1 MRVAAIDCG
10 TNSLRLLVLERHPDG
25 SVVELTRQLRLVR
38 LGQGV
43 DATGTFA
50 PAALGRT
57 LAALGEYARVL
68 AALEVRRVRFVAT
81 SAARDA
87 SNAHELLAGV
97 QQRLGVSGEVITGAE
112 EARLTFEGAVAGVPG
127 VEGPVLVTDI
137 GGGSTELVVGSTS
150 SRTDPGGID
159 RAVSIDMGSVRLRER
174 FLIGDPPTPAQLAA
188 AIDFVDEQLGRL
200 DLTGVRGWVG
210 VAGTVTSMG
219 AVWLGLSEYD
229 RAAVQGLTLGRAE
242 IEEVTDRV
250 CATPVAEL
258 VSPILPPLRAEVIA
272 GGALICARIAARVG
286 VPMIVSDSDLLDR
299 VASGLLD

>member
-10 TNSLRLLVLERHPDG
+10 TNSLRLLVLERRPDG

-57 LAALGEYARVL
+57 FAAVEEYARLL
-68 AALEVRRVRFVAT
+68 AAMEVRRVRFVAT

-87 SNAHELLAGV
+87 ANADELLAGV
-97 QQRLGVSGEVITGAE
+97 EQRLGVSGEVITGAA
-112 EARLTFEGAVAGVPG
+112 EATWTFEGAVAGVPG
-127 VEGPVLVTDI
+127 VAGPVLVTDI

-150 SRTDPGGID
+150 SGTGTGGID

-188 AIDFVDEQLGRL
+188 AIDFVDEQLGRF

-219 AVWLGLSEYD
+219 AVWLGLNEYD
-229 RAAVQGLTLGRAE
+229 RAAVQGLTLNRAE
-242 IEEVTDRV
+242 IEEVTDRF
-250 CATPVAEL
+250 CATPVTEL

-272 GGALICARIAARVG
+272 GGALICARIAARLG
-286 VPMIVSDSDLLDR
+286 IPMIVSDSDLLDR